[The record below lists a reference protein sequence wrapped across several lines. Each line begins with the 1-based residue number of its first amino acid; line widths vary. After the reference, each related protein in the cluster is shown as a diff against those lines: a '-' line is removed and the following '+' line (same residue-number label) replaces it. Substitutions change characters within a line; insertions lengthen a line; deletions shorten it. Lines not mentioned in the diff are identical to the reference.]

1 MILKNIRIF
10 LVVASFC
17 LLASCK
23 EGCLDPTATNYN
35 PNAKKSNDELC
46 QYDSSLKTPLTL
58 EVFHLFNGNNFSLDS
73 IYYDDFGTMIKFNRA
88 KTYVSKNCFF
98 NSNNSCFDDTL
109 KYLLFDPSVSNYFI
123 GYLKKELNNI
133 SVEFQVGVD
142 SVSNHTDP
150 ASYQSDEPL
159 SYQTPSMHWQMGSNP
174 MDWSYLFVVV
184 EGLADLNS
192 NGTFDP
198 GEIFVFHIGG
208 DDFRSNPK
216 NISCDVS
223 EFSNE
228 SKIKVN
234 LDWSKI
240 IEDIDIKNEN
250 FTHTM
255 DNIPLATKIANNSNN
270 FISEYQ

>member
-23 EGCLDPTATNYN
+23 EGCLDPNATNYN
-35 PNAKKSNDELC
+35 PNANKSNDELC
-46 QYDSSLKTPLTL
+46 QYDSSFKTPLTL
-58 EVFHLFNGNNFSLDS
+58 EVFHLFNGKNFSLDS

-109 KYLLFDPSVSNYFI
+109 KYLLIDPSISNYFI

-142 SVSNHTDP
+142 SISNHTDP

-208 DDFRSNPK
+208 DNFRSNSK

>member
-1 MILKNIRIF
+1 MILKIIKIF
-10 LVVASFC
+10 VSLA
-17 LLASCK
+17 LLSLIVSCR
-23 EGCLDPTATNYN
+23 EGCLDPIATNYN

-46 QYDSSLKTPLTL
+46 QYDASKNPLNL

-98 NSNNSCFDDTL
+98 NSSNSCFDDTL
-109 KYLLFDPSVSNYFI
+109 QYLLFDPSISNYFL
-123 GYLKKELNNI
+123 GYMEKELNTI

-184 EGLADLNS
+184 EGFADLNS
-192 NGTFDP
+192 NGVFDA
-198 GEIFVFHIGG
+198 GEIFVFHLGG
-208 DDFRSNPK
+208 DDFRGNPK
-216 NISCDVS
+216 NINCDIS
-223 EFSNE
+223 EFTSE
-228 SKIKVN
+228 SKIKIN
-234 LDWSKI
+234 LNWSKI

-255 DNIPLATKIANNSNN
+255 DNIPLATKIATNSNN

>member
-1 MILKNIRIF
+1 MILKNIKIF
-10 LVVASFC
+10 VSLALLC
-17 LLASCK
+17 LLVSCK
-23 EGCLDPTATNYN
+23 EGCLDPIATNYN

-46 QYDSSLKTPLTL
+46 QYDASKNPLNL

-98 NSNNSCFDDTL
+98 NSSNSCFDDTL
-109 KYLLFDPSVSNYFI
+109 QYLLFDPSISNYFL
-123 GYLKKELNNI
+123 GYMEKELNTI

-150 ASYQSDEPL
+150 ASYQSEVPL

-184 EGLADLNS
+184 EGFADLNS
-192 NGTFDP
+192 NGVFDA
-198 GEIFVFHIGG
+198 GEIFVFHLGG

-216 NISCDVS
+216 NINCDIS
-223 EFSNE
+223 EFTNE
-228 SKIKVN
+228 SKIKIN
-234 LDWSKI
+234 LNWSKI

-255 DNIPLATKIANNSNN
+255 DNIPLATKIATNSNN
-270 FISEYQ
+270 FISQYQ

>member
-1 MILKNIRIF
+1 MILKNIKIF
-10 LVVASFC
+10 VSLA
-17 LLASCK
+17 LLGLIVSCK
-23 EGCLDPTATNYN
+23 EGCLDPIATNYN

-46 QYDSSLKTPLTL
+46 QYDASKNPLNL

-98 NSNNSCFDDTL
+98 NSSNSCFDDTL
-109 KYLLFDPSVSNYFI
+109 QYLLFDPSISNYFL
-123 GYLKKELNNI
+123 GYMEKELNTI

-159 SYQTPSMHWQMGSNP
+159 SYQTPSMHWQMGSDT

-184 EGLADLNS
+184 EGFADLNS
-192 NGTFDP
+192 NGVFDA
-198 GEIFVFHIGG
+198 GEIFVFHLGG
-208 DDFRSNPK
+208 DDFRGNPK
-216 NISCDVS
+216 NINCDIA
-223 EFSNE
+223 EFTSE
-228 SKIKVN
+228 SKIKIN
-234 LDWSKI
+234 LNWSKI

-255 DNIPLATKIANNSNN
+255 DNIPLATKIATNSNN

>member
-10 LVVASFC
+10 LSLASLC
-17 LLASCK
+17 LLVSCK
-23 EGCLDPTATNYN
+23 EGCLDPIATNYN
-35 PNAKKSNDELC
+35 PNAKKSNNELC
-46 QYDSSLKTPLTL
+46 QYDSSSKNTLNL

-98 NSNNSCFDDTL
+98 NSSNSCFDDTL

-123 GYLKKELNNI
+123 GYIEKELNNI
-133 SVEFQVGVD
+133 YIEFQVGVD
-142 SVSNHTDP
+142 SVSNHRDP
-150 ASYQSDEPL
+150 AIYQSEEPL

-192 NGTFDP
+192 NGIFDP

-208 DDFRSNPK
+208 DDFRSNPT
-216 NISCDVS
+216 NIICDIS

-228 SKIKVN
+228 SKIKVKLN
-234 LDWSKI
+234 WSKI
-240 IEDIDIKNEN
+240 IDDIDIKNEN

-255 DNIPLATKIANNSNN
+255 DNIPLATKIATNSNN

>member
-10 LVVASFC
+10 LSLAALF
-17 LLASCK
+17 LLVSCN

-46 QYDSSLKTPLTL
+46 QYDASKNPLNL

-88 KTYVSKNCFF
+88 QTYVSKNCFF

-109 KYLLFDPSVSNYFI
+109 KYLLLDPSISNYFI
-123 GYLKKELNNI
+123 GFIKKELNTI

-208 DDFRSNPK
+208 DNFRSNPK

>member
-23 EGCLDPTATNYN
+23 EGCLDPTSTNYN

-46 QYDSSLKTPLTL
+46 QYDSSLKTPLRL

-109 KYLLFDPSVSNYFI
+109 KYLLFDPSISNYFI

-142 SVSNHTDP
+142 SISNHTDP

-192 NGTFDP
+192 NGTFDS
-198 GEIFVFHIGG
+198 GEIFVFHLGG
-208 DDFRSNPK
+208 DNFRSSPK
-216 NISCDVS
+216 NISCNVS

>member
-23 EGCLDPTATNYN
+23 EGCLDPNATNYN

-46 QYDSSLKTPLTL
+46 QYDSSLKTLLTL

-109 KYLLFDPSVSNYFI
+109 KYLLFDPSISNYFI
-123 GYLKKELNNI
+123 GYLNKELNNI

-142 SVSNHTDP
+142 SISNHTDP

-192 NGTFDP
+192 NGAFDP

-208 DDFRSNPK
+208 DNFRSNSK

-255 DNIPLATKIANNSNN
+255 DNIPLATKIALNSNN

>member
-23 EGCLDPTATNYN
+23 EGCLDPNATNYN

-46 QYDSSLKTPLTL
+46 QYDSSFKTPLTL
-58 EVFHLFNGNNFSLDS
+58 EVFHLFNGKNFSLDS

-109 KYLLFDPSVSNYFI
+109 KYLLFDPSISNYVI

-142 SVSNHTDP
+142 SISNHTDP

-192 NGTFDP
+192 NGAFDP

-208 DDFRSNPK
+208 DNFRSNSK

>member
-1 MILKNIRIF
+1 MILKNIKIF
-10 LVVASFC
+10 VSLALLC
-17 LLASCK
+17 LLVSCK
-23 EGCLDPTATNYN
+23 EGCLDPIATNYN

-46 QYDSSLKTPLTL
+46 QYDASKNPLNL
-58 EVFHLFNGNNFSLDS
+58 EVYHLFNGNNFSLDS

-98 NSNNSCFDDTL
+98 NSSNSCFDDTL
-109 KYLLFDPSVSNYFI
+109 QYLLFDPSISNYFL
-123 GYLKKELNNI
+123 GYMEKELNTI

-184 EGLADLNS
+184 EGFADLNS
-192 NGTFDP
+192 NGVFDA
-198 GEIFVFHIGG
+198 GEIFVFHLGG

-216 NISCDVS
+216 NINCDIS
-223 EFSNE
+223 EFTNE
-228 SKIKVN
+228 SKIKIN
-234 LDWSKI
+234 LNWSKI

-255 DNIPLATKIANNSNN
+255 DNIPLATKIATNSNN

>member
-23 EGCLDPTATNYN
+23 EGCLDPNATNYN
-35 PNAKKSNDELC
+35 PNANKSNDELC
-46 QYDSSLKTPLTL
+46 QYDSSLKTLLTL

-109 KYLLFDPSVSNYFI
+109 KYLLIDPSISNYFI

-142 SVSNHTDP
+142 SISNHTDP

-208 DDFRSNPK
+208 DNFRSNSK